1 MWNSWKAMNLPNKLT
16 CIRVLLV
23 PLYLLLYY
31 APFAAGRYLALV
43 VFILASLT
51 DYADGYLARRDH
63 LITDFGKFM
72 DPLADKLL
80 VGAALIAFVDKGE
93 LAGWICI
100 LLIAREFII
109 SGFRLVAANRGI
121 VIAAGWS
128 GKVKTVVQMVLIIV
142 LLLRIPALRPLEM
155 ILLAAAVVLTIV
167 SCAEYIWKNKSV
179 ITTGENHGTTD

>member
-80 VGAALIAFVDKGE
+80 VAAFG
-93 LAGWICI
+93 
-100 LLIAREFII
+100 
-109 SGFRLVAANRGI
+109 
-121 VIAAGWS
+121 
-128 GKVKTVVQMVLIIV
+128 
-142 LLLRIPALRPLEM
+142 
-155 ILLAAAVVLTIV
+155 
-167 SCAEYIWKNKSV
+167 
-179 ITTGENHGTTD
+179 